1 MAVRA
6 RTAPHTRGLPLQTT
20 VLTSVARAPEDRLTR
35 AGKRSRLEASEAAL
49 DALAKPEKR
58 QDHENDD
65 DQADDIDDVVHEV
78 TFVWV
83 K

>member
-1 MAVRA
+1 MAGNGVDGRRPRA
-6 RTAPHTRGLPLQTT
+6 H
-20 VLTSVARAPEDRLTR
+20 EDRLTR
-35 AGKRSRLEASEAAL
+35 VGKRSRLEASEAAL

-78 TFVWV
+78 TFVSV